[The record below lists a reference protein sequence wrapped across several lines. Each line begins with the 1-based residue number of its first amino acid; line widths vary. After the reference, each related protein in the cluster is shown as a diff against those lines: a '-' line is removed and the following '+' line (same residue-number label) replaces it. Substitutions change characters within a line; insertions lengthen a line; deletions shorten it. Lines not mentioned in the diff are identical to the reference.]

1 MWSDHYRPH
10 IIEEF
15 IGNEDARRLVVRW
28 LNKWV
33 IGTKPLLLVGP
44 PGVGKTS
51 LVHAI
56 ANQFMYDLIEMNASD
71 TRNKE
76 QLDRLII
83 PLLKNTSIFGKPM
96 LLFLDEVDG
105 ISGREDTG
113 GKESILKIMKEPSI
127 PIIMAAN
134 KRDTKIK
141 DLAKISKVIEFHPV
155 PPGMLL
161 ILLDH
166 ILKEENKE
174 LTKEEKDLLIRNSH
188 GDIRSLLNIAQSKAS
203 GYEVKHEDRI
213 DIDISEALNGF
224 FEADS
229 IERAKDFLVNAD
241 AKYQD
246 PRFGMSPEER
256 RRDLISAI
264 FSSVVS
270 SRVDIETI
278 ASTLD
283 KISKLDTIVGRIAN
297 FRRWSLLRYMDHIV
311 LYSLYGE
318 ITRKG
323 IKYNQY
329 AFPWPVMAPIFAR
342 ARSINYAI
350 HELALRFHTSASTFG
365 SLYFPY
371 LIQTMINNKTDLISL
386 VEKSELDESVAD
398 PLAKEV
404 ERQKKTKDVGRNIA
418 GRKISRS
425 ESQL

>member
-1 MWSDHYRPH
+1 MWSDSYRPH

-15 IGNEDARRLVVRW
+15 IGNEDARRLVLRW

-76 QLDRLII
+76 QLDRLIM
-83 PLLKNTSIFGKPM
+83 PVLKNTSIFGKPM

-105 ISGREDTG
+105 ISGREDSG
-113 GKESILKIMKEPSI
+113 GKEAILKIMKDPSI

-134 KRDTKIK
+134 KKDTKIK

-155 PPGMLL
+155 PPGTLL
-161 ILLDH
+161 GLLDH

-203 GYEVKHEDRI
+203 GYEVKDEDRF

-229 IERAKDFLVNAD
+229 IEQAKDFLVNAD

-256 RRDLISAI
+256 RRDLIGAI

-297 FRRWSLLRYMDHIV
+297 FRRWSLLRYMGNIV

-329 AFPWPVMAPIFAR
+329 AFPWSVMAPIFAR
-342 ARSINYAI
+342 ARSINGTM
-350 HELALRFHTSASTFG
+350 HELALQFHTSTSTFG

-371 LIQTMINNKTDLISL
+371 LIQTMINDKTDLISL
-386 VEKSELDESVAD
+386 VEKSELDESFAD

-404 ERQKKTKDVGRNIA
+404 ERQKKTKDLGKNI
-418 GRKISRS
+418 GYRKISRS
-425 ESQL
+425 EAQL

>member
-1 MWSDHYRPH
+1 MWSDSYRPH
-10 IIEEF
+10 MIEHF
-15 IGNEDARRLVVRW
+15 IGNEDARILVVRW

-51 LVHAI
+51 LVHAL
-56 ANQFMYDLIEMNASD
+56 ANQFKYDLIEMNASD

-83 PLLKNTSIFGKPM
+83 PVLKNTSIFGKPT

-113 GKESILKIMKEPSI
+113 GKESILNIMKDPSI

-141 DLAKISKVIEFHPV
+141 ELAKVSRVIEFHPV
-155 PPGMLL
+155 PPRVLL
-161 ILLDH
+161 VFLDH
-166 ILKEENKE
+166 VLTEENKK

-188 GDIRSLLNIAQSKAS
+188 GDIRFLLNIAQSKAS
-203 GYEVKHEDRI
+203 GYEVKHEARF

-229 IERAKDFLVNAD
+229 IEHAKDFLANID
-241 AKYQD
+241 ASYQD
-246 PRFGMSPEER
+246 PRFGLSPEER

-270 SRVDIETI
+270 SRVDIETL

-283 KISKLDTIVGRIAN
+283 KLSKVDTIIGRIGN
-297 FRRWSLLRYMDHIV
+297 FRRWSLLRYLDNIV
-311 LYSLYGE
+311 LYSLYGQ

-323 IKYNQY
+323 IKYSQY
-329 AFPWPVMAPIFAR
+329 AFAWPVMAPIFAR
-342 ARSINYAI
+342 ARGIKAVIN
-350 HELALRFHTSASTFG
+350 ELALQFHTSRSTFG

-386 VEKSELDESVAD
+386 VETSELDERFVD
-398 PLAKEV
+398 PLANEV
-404 ERQKKTKDVGRNIA
+404 ERQKKTIDLGKNI
-418 GRKISRS
+418 GYRKTSPPS
-425 ESQL
+425 V

>member
-1 MWSDHYRPH
+1 MWSDRYRPH

-56 ANQFMYDLIEMNASD
+56 ANQFMYDLIDMNASD

-83 PLLKNTSIFGKPM
+83 PVLKNTSIFGKPM

-113 GKESILKIMKEPSI
+113 GKESILKIMKEPTI

-166 ILKEENKE
+166 ILNEENKE

-203 GYEVKHEDRI
+203 GYEVKHEDRF

-229 IERAKDFLVNAD
+229 IEHAKDFLVNAD

-256 RRDLISAI
+256 RRDLISAL

-278 ASTLD
+278 ASALD

-342 ARSINYAI
+342 ARSINCAI
-350 HELALRFHTSASTFG
+350 HELALRFHTSTSTFG

-371 LIQTMINNKTDLISL
+371 LIQTMINNKTDLVSL

-398 PLAKEV
+398 QLEKEV
-404 ERQKKTKDVGRNIA
+404 ERQKKTKEVGKNI
-418 GRKISRS
+418 GCKISRS